1 MNAAI
6 VHRMSN
12 EFDDR
17 NRFLQTA
24 LGLVSVCRRLRT
36 HLHRVA
42 PAVAT
47 RHERLD
53 RDAEAILYFL
63 LGLVSVTETVMTHLG
78 RAEARRRTRR
88 PATAR
93 SRAIVPR
100 DLLR

>member
-1 MNAAI
+1 MSAAI

-17 NRFLQTA
+17 NRFLQVT

-36 HLHRVA
+36 QLDHVA
-42 PAVAT
+42 TVPAT

-53 RDAEAILYFL
+53 RDADAFLHFL
-63 LGLVSVTETVMTHLG
+63 LGLVSVTDTVMAHVASVEAPV
-78 RAEARRRTRR
+78 RARR
-88 PATAR
+88 PPTAR
-93 SRAIVPR
+93 PRAIVPR